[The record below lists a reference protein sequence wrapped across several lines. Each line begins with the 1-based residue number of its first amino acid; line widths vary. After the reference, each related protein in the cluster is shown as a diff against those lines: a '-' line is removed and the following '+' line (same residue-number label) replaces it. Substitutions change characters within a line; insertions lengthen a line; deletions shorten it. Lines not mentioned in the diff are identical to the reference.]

1 MRFKDKA
8 SVPKKFERTHQGY
21 LIVPAKIARIGG
33 MTYLGEEIGKTK
45 GKEYTV
51 YVDADEL
58 FSPETIK
65 SFEGMPITITHPDD
79 LDVSAKDWKEKSVGH
94 VQNVRRDGDFLVC
107 DAYIQDEAAIK
118 FIEDSGVRETSIGYD
133 SELKEVDGRL
143 TKSDIVG
150 NHVAIEPMGR
160 AGNTKIGDRKP
171 KMNLKQLWAAVAA
184 NSKKQKARLNDAK
197 AKKAKVADAV
207 ADLNKR
213 KADAEAVVVSEDA
226 TDEEKL
232 AAIAELQAVATEA
245 LEQATELTEEV
256 EGSGEEEVI
265 ADADPDESADAE
277 RLAALEAEN
286 EQLKTENEALK
297 AELDEI
303 KNKEG
308 TASVIADAKAL
319 KSGAKLDPKMKVGDA
334 KRAVLADSGVF
345 TAEAAGKLDA
355 VALNAAYA
363 AYKATAGARKT
374 NNVGRKLLG
383 DGKPNTKTAAQRMGG
398 K

>member
-245 LEQATELTEEV
+245 LDQATELTEEV
-256 EGSGEEEVI
+256 EGGEEEVI
-265 ADADPDESADAE
+265 ADADTEEGTDAE

-286 EQLKTENEALK
+286 EQLKVENEALK

-319 KSGAKLDPKMKVGDA
+319 KSGAKLDAKMKVGDA
-334 KRAVLADSGVF
+334 KRAVLADSGAF
-345 TAEAAGKLDA
+345 TADEAGKLDA
-355 VALNAAYA
+355 GELNAAYA
-363 AYKATAGARKT
+363 AYKASTKAKKT
-374 NNVGRKLLG
+374 NNVGRQLLG
-383 DGKPNTKTAAQRMGG
+383 DAKPNTKTAAQRMGG